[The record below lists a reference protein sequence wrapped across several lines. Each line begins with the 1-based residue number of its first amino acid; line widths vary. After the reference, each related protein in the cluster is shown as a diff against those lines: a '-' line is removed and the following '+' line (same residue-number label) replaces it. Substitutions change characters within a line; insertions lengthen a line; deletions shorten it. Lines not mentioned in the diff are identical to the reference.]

1 MFNTVMIVD
10 DSKMD
15 LMLNQIILESEN
27 YAKTILVYSSAT
39 EAMKYLYEAEQGNKC
54 FPEVLFLDLNMPVL
68 SGFDIL
74 NKIDAFTSSQSQD
87 CKIYV
92 LSSSDDED
100 DIARLKTYKNVVTY
114 LSKPL
119 NNIELYKK

>member
-1 MFNTVMIVD
+1 MYNTVMIVD

-15 LMLNQIILESEN
+15 LMLNQIILETEH
-27 YAKTILVYSSAT
+27 YAKSILSYSSPS
-39 EAMKYLYEAEQGNKC
+39 EAINYLDEAEQGKQT
-54 FPEVLFLDLNMPVL
+54 FPDILFLDLNMPVL

-74 NKIDAFTSSQSQD
+74 NRFDAFTSPQSKE

-92 LSSSDDED
+92 LSSSDDEE

-119 NNIELYKK
+119 SNAELHKK

>member
-1 MFNTVMIVD
+1 MIVD

-27 YAKTILVYSSAT
+27 YAKSILVYSSAT
-39 EAMKYLYEAEQGNKC
+39 EAMKYLYEAEQGKKS
-54 FPEVLFLDLNMPVL
+54 FPEILFLDLNMPVL

-74 NKIDAFTSSQSQD
+74 NKINTFTSPQSRG

-92 LSSSDDED
+92 LSSSDDEE
-100 DIARLKTYKNVVTY
+100 DIARLKTYKNEITY

-119 NNIELYKK
+119 NNSELYKK

>member
-1 MFNTVMIVD
+1 MIVD

-15 LMLNQIILESEN
+15 LMLNQIILETEKFAQNILSFSSSPEAIN
-27 YAKTILVYSSAT
+27 YLT
-39 EAMKYLYEAEQGNKC
+39 EADQGKNI
-54 FPEVLFLDLNMPVL
+54 FPEVIFLDLNMPVFT
-68 SGFDIL
+68 GFDVL
-74 NKIDAFTSSQSQD
+74 NKFEGYTSDESKN

-100 DIARLKTYKNVVTY
+100 DFERLKSYKNFVGY

-119 NNIELYKK
+119 NSSEIFKK

>member
-1 MFNTVMIVD
+1 MYNTVMIVD

-15 LMLNQIILESEN
+15 LMLNQIILETEH
-27 YAKTILVYSSAT
+27 YAKSILSYSSPS
-39 EAMKYLYEAEQGNKC
+39 EAINYLDEAEQGKQT
-54 FPEVLFLDLNMPVL
+54 FPDILFLDLNMPVL

-74 NKIDAFTSSQSQD
+74 NRFDTFTSPQSKE

-92 LSSSDDED
+92 LSSSDDEE

-119 NNIELYKK
+119 NNAELHKK